1 MENFTKRAV
10 ALFQEKLNR
19 RNQKSETEALMDVN
33 EKLRRELRKVQRDY
47 QDLEEFIAWLN
58 EKSINDKSRIYGI
71 KRQPLDAADIYVG
84 FLLSAKL
91 SIVPERT
98 YDYCI
103 EGYTM
108 YNRDEPVYRALL
120 QQQLSEMPMIG
131 NKLHLEETYVK
142 SEYMQNRGIG
152 SAGIDM
158 IKDLAKH
165 LHCTGIT
172 AKRTVMRNT
181 QDDEQKQAE
190 LQKLIHFYDK
200 NGFSQST
207 DSEYI
212 EFDMSNYQV
221 PPNK

>member
-1 MENFTKRAV
+1 MKKV
-10 ALFQEKLNR
+10 ATLFQEKMKTSR
-19 RNQKSETEALMDVN
+19 KSQKNEMEMLMETN
-33 EKLRRELRKVQRDY
+33 EELGRELKKVQRDY
-47 QDLEEFIAWLN
+47 QDLEDFIEWLN

-71 KRQPLDAADIYVG
+71 KRQPLDAADTYVG

-91 SIVPERT
+91 SVVPERT

-120 QQQLSEMPMIG
+120 QQQLSEAPMMG

-142 SEYMQNRGIG
+142 GEYMQNRGIG

-165 LHCTGIT
+165 VHCTSIT

-181 QDDEQKQAE
+181 VNDEQKQAE

-200 NGFSQST
+200 NGFSQPAG
-207 DSEYI
+207 SEYI
-212 EFDMSNYQV
+212 EFDMSNYLTS
-221 PPNK
+221 PSK

>member
-1 MENFTKRAV
+1 MKKAV
-10 ALFQEKLNR
+10 TLFQERLSRKNQ
-19 RNQKSETEALMDVN
+19 RNETEMLMEAN
-33 EKLRRELRKVQRDY
+33 EKLRRELRRVQRDY
-47 QDLEEFIAWLN
+47 QDLEEFITWLN

-71 KRQPLDAADIYVG
+71 KRQPLDAADTYVG

-91 SIVPERT
+91 SVVPERT

-120 QQQLSEMPMIG
+120 QQQLSEIPTMG

-142 SEYMQNRGIG
+142 GDYMQNRGIG

-165 LHCTGIT
+165 LHCTSII
-172 AKRTVMRNT
+172 AKRTVMRNA
-181 QDDEQKQAE
+181 QNDEQKRKE

-200 NGFSQST
+200 NGFSQT
-207 DSEYI
+207 EESEYI
-212 EFDMSNYQV
+212 EFDMSNYQLTE
-221 PPNK
+221 NK